1 MDQAVHSPDQRAP
14 NEYRGSAVSD
24 SRPHFKLWQWV
35 KRHMVFVVTVVV
47 PTLAAI
53 VYYSLIASDVYIS
66 ESRFIVRSPQ
76 KPAQT
81 GLLGD
86 LLQTTG
92 LARSQD
98 DTYAVRDFILSRDA
112 LKGLDDKLGI
122 RRLYAGDH
130 GDIFGRFPSFDRDQ
144 SFEAFLKYYRKHVV
158 VDYDS
163 VTSISVLTVRGFS
176 AQDAFRINSL
186 LLDMSERLINSLNER
201 SRNDLVRAAQ
211 DEVKIAADKARD
223 ASLAMLAFRSQH
235 SVFEPDKQAGIQLE
249 GVAKLE
255 ADLVSTEAELAQLK
269 KLSPG
274 NPQII
279 GMESRSQTL
288 RNAITSEAEKIT
300 NGKGSLSAHAPE
312 FDRLVLES
320 TFADKELGVALA
332 SLETAR
338 SESARQQLYLER
350 LVQPNLPDKAMEPL
364 RIRSVFTVFLVSMIA
379 WGVVSLLLASIR
391 EHAD

>member
-1 MDQAVHSPDQRAP
+1 MDQAVHTPDQNAP
-14 NEYRGSAVSD
+14 ADRVGVALDARSKPRV
-24 SRPHFKLWQWV
+24 WQWF
-35 KRHMVFVVTVVV
+35 RRNIVFVVTVLV
-47 PTLAAI
+47 PTLTAI
-53 VYYSLIASDVYIS
+53 VYYSLLASDVYIS
-66 ESRFIVRSPQ
+66 ESRFIVRTPQ

-86 LLQTTG
+86 LLQSTG
-92 LARSQD
+92 ITHSQD

-112 LKGLDDKLGI
+112 VKELDEKLGI
-122 RRLYAGDH
+122 RKLYTEDH
-130 GDIFGRFPSFDRDQ
+130 GDVFTRFPSFDRDR
-144 SFEAFLKYYRKHVV
+144 SFEAFLKYYRKQVT

-163 VTSISVLTVRGFS
+163 VASISVLTVRGFS
-176 AQDAFRINSL
+176 AQDAFRANSL

-201 SRNDLVRAAQ
+201 SRSDLIRFAEN
-211 DEVKIAADKARD
+211 EVKIAADKARD
-223 ASLAMLAFRSQH
+223 ASLAMLAFRSRQ
-235 SVFEPDKQAGIQLE
+235 SVFEPDKQATIQLE

-255 ADLVSTEAELAQLK
+255 AELVSTEAELAQLK

-279 GMESRSQTL
+279 GMESRAETL
-288 RNAITSEAEKIT
+288 RNAITSEAAKVT
-300 NGKGSLSAHAPE
+300 SAKDSLSAHAPE
-312 FDRLVLES
+312 FERLTLES
-320 TFADKELGVALA
+320 TFADKQLGVALA

-350 LVQPNLPDKAMEPL
+350 LVQPSLPDKAMEPRRL
-364 RIRSVFTVFLVSMIA
+364 RSVFTVLLVSMIA